1 MNGGFWNG
9 PWTVATA
16 VAPDSWTCEG
26 SIPLAAFGLTAEQ
39 MQEGRTV
46 GVNFVRNQKTPAA
59 KISTWSPSSGMLH
72 QQENFGRIAVAKSE
86 KRMLQEAVDA
96 IFGNRTVEEIKPDT
110 VEQPLKVKL
119 SFDWK
124 ALGLDPAKVKMTAP
138 KLVNFQQGQVFD
150 PATTEF
156 EITKDRGLILLLE
169 GQ

>member
-39 MQEGRTV
+39 MQEGRTI

-72 QQENFGRIAVAKSE
+72 QQENFGRIAVAKS
-86 KRMLQEAVDA
+86 
-96 IFGNRTVEEIKPDT
+96 GNRTVEEIKPDT

-124 ALGLDPAKVKMTAP
+124 ALGLDPAKMKMTAP
-138 KLVNFQQGQVFD
+138 KLVNFQEGQVFD

-156 EITKDRGLILLLE
+156 DIPKDRGLILLLE

>member
-1 MNGGFWNG
+1 
-9 PWTVATA
+9 
-16 VAPDSWTCEG
+16 
-26 SIPLAAFGLTAEQ
+26 
-39 MQEGRTV
+39 MQDGRTI

-72 QQENFGRIAVAKSE
+72 QQENFGRIAVAKS
-86 KRMLQEAVDA
+86 
-96 IFGNRTVEEIKPDT
+96 GNRTVEEIKPDT

-124 ALGLDPAKVKMTAP
+124 ALGLDPAKMKMTAP
-138 KLVNFQQGQVFD
+138 KLVNFQEGQVFD

-156 EITKDRGLILLLE
+156 DIPKDRGLILLLE